1 MRSITSI
8 EDVNIVTSEP
18 LSEKQQSNF
27 ARIRS
32 TSFEPGRYMFVKMSH
47 VTSNVQTSVGMV
59 KSPRVLAF
67 KLDDNN
73 QIQYARTWPLSKF
86 TTQGRDINAGVPQ
99 AEVYRNE
106 QGLVRIKPGQDC
118 MRGHTVY
125 ATESFIP
132 KFVDDKGFF
141 HITEN
146 FVVSVDETFSVLN
159 PAYVQ
164 TAAGWDVDTT
174 DDGYAKWVT
183 QSMTPFRVIA
193 DTVTPAMVKAAKDY
207 VAGDSALKQ
216 IKLEC

>member
-8 EDVNIVTSEP
+8 EAVNLTSSEP
-18 LSEKQQSNF
+18 LSEKQQNNF
-27 ARIRS
+27 SRTRS
-32 TSFEPGRYMFVKMSH
+32 TPFESGRYMFVKMSH
-47 VTSNVQTSVGMV
+47 VTSNVQTNTGMV
-59 KSPRVLAF
+59 KSPRVLVF

-73 QIQYARTWPLSKF
+73 QIQYARMWALTKF
-86 TTQGRDINAGVPQ
+86 TAQGRDINAGIPQ

-106 QGLVRIKPGQDC
+106 QGLLRIKPGQDC

-132 KFVDDKGFF
+132 KVIDDKGFF

-146 FVVSVDETFSVLN
+146 FVVSVDDTISVLN

-164 TAAGWDVDTT
+164 TAAGWDVDT
-174 DDGYAKWVT
+174 DSEGYAKWNV
-183 QSMTPFRVIA
+183 QSMTPFRVTD

-207 VAGDSALKQ
+207 VASDSALKQ
-216 IKLEC
+216 VKLEC